1 MQAFEELVKIMAR
14 LRGPDGCPWD
24 KAQDFSTLPPYTI
37 EETYELVESIEAED
51 WQELKGELGDLLF
64 HIVFYARIA
73 AEKGLFGIEDVAQA
87 AVDKM
92 LRRHPHVFGGE
103 SVADP
108 ETLHKRWQ
116 HMKAQERRETAARER
131 SPAWDAGVPSA
142 LPALLWAYKLQQ
154 RAANLGFEWKDS
166 APVWDKF
173 REECGELEQAVAAG
187 VAEQVTDEFGDVLFS
202 LVNLSRFLDVNPENA
217 LRQACLKF
225 RNRLHLVW
233 DHATTHALDLQA
245 MSEAELE
252 QLWESAKAEL
262 ERRQQEKRSPSA

>member
-14 LRGPDGCPWD
+14 LRGPNGCPWD
-24 KAQDFSTLPPYTI
+24 KAQDFGTLPPYTI

-116 HMKAQERRETAARER
+116 Q
-131 SPAWDAGVPSA
+131 
-142 LPALLWAYKLQQ
+142 
-154 RAANLGFEWKDS
+154 
-166 APVWDKF
+166 
-173 REECGELEQAVAAG
+173 
-187 VAEQVTDEFGDVLFS
+187 
-202 LVNLSRFLDVNPENA
+202 
-217 LRQACLKF
+217 
-225 RNRLHLVW
+225 
-233 DHATTHALDLQA
+233 
-245 MSEAELE
+245 
-252 QLWESAKAEL
+252 
-262 ERRQQEKRSPSA
+262 